1 MMNEAEWS
9 ELKVQRMAS
18 IRTSIETLRVNA
30 EPKLRRHRFGKLHGQ
45 INELRI
51 VRLFSSV
58 EAKEL
63 VRATED
69 VNREAYKSEQ
79 AAALVEARVDE

>member
-9 ELKVQRMAS
+9 ELKVRRIAS
-18 IRTSIETLRVNA
+18 IRTSIEALRVNA

-51 VRLFSSV
+51 VGLFSSV

-63 VRATED
+63 SRATED
-69 VNREAYKSEQ
+69 ANREAYQSEQ
-79 AAALVEARVDE
+79 AAALIQASVDE